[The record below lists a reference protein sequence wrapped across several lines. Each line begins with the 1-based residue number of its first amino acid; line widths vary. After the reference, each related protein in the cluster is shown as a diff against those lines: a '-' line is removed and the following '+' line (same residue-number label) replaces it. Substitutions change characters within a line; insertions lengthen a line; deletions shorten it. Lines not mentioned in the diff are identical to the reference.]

1 MKFLTIFQKNR
12 HSTGENTDTA
22 WFTRFREVLSVC
34 GGMEF
39 RTGKSRMYL
48 ASAYMKCV
56 SQESTEWKRENA
68 DVLFENFF
76 IYDYLAEKGLIE
88 RRDEQVLLLHPEGD
102 GEIGMCEIKTR
113 SSPDSPETG
122 RVEVRPVYGSPPDK
136 ALWGMDFASD
146 NGVYVLNVADS
157 NAPLLDRAVE
167 AGAALIDFNIGVCV
181 YKKILYEKIFMR
193 DFKKI
198 NRYRVFAPEDDREI
212 AFSYPW
218 NPALHKRLFL
228 AGAKWNGKYMA
239 MPLVKSE
246 NAQDVIVL
254 YGFYVEPN
262 AKKRMEMWSRAEK
275 TARTMPR
282 NRDVSK
288 EDEALVRTFLTRPIK
303 VIEDLS
309 DE

>member
-1 MKFLTIFQKNR
+1 MKLLTIFQKKQR
-12 HSTGENTDTA
+12 STGENTDTA
-22 WFTRFREVLSVC
+22 WFTHFREALSAC
-34 GGMEF
+34 GGMESL
-39 RTGKSRMYL
+39 TGKSRMYL
-48 ASAYMKCV
+48 ASAYMKRIAL
-56 SQESTEWKRENA
+56 ESSEWKRKNA
-68 DVLFENFF
+68 DVLFESFF
-76 IYDYLAEKGLIE
+76 IYDYLVEKGLIE
-88 RRDEQVLLLHPEGD
+88 RRDAQRLILHPEGD
-102 GEIGMCEIKTR
+102 GEIGMCEIQIR
-113 SSPDSPETG
+113 SSPVSPETG
-122 RVEVRPVYGSPPDK
+122 RVEVRPVYGPLPEK
-136 ALWGMDFASD
+136 ALWGMDFAPD
-146 NGVYVLNVADS
+146 NGIYVLNVADS
-157 NAPLLDRAVE
+157 NAPLMDRAAE

-193 DFKKI
+193 DFKKK

-218 NPALHKRLFL
+218 NPALHRRLFL

-239 MPLVKSE
+239 MPLAKSE

-254 YGFYVEPN
+254 YSFYVEPN

-288 EDEALVRTFLTRPIK
+288 EDEALVREFLTRPIK
-303 VIEDLS
+303 VIDDLS